1 LISRSTINCR
11 LGVRADARFPGRQE
25 LLLFAVAALAAS
37 LALAIV
43 LSAND
48 GGTAGARAAARATKV
63 VELPQRRL
71 LAGINS
77 VRRSRG
83 LRDLVPSNGLT
94 SGARERALS
103 MAREGYFGHT
113 SPQGTPFWRDLQ
125 QFYPSDGFSRWSVG
139 ENLLWSV
146 SAIAPDGV
154 VRSWLASPEHA
165 TVLLSR
171 KWTQVGVE
179 TIRALDAPGAPFGNR
194 DVTIVVAEFGVRT
207 P

>member
-1 LISRSTINCR
+1 MVNCR
-11 LGVRADARFPGRQE
+11 VGVRADARLPGRQE
-25 LLLFAVAALAAS
+25 LLLLVVAAIAAS

-48 GGTAGARAAARATKV
+48 NAVAGSRAAARATKV
-63 VELPQRRL
+63 VELPQHEL

-77 VRRSRG
+77 VRRNRG
-83 LRDLVPSNGLT
+83 LRVLAPSNALT
-94 SGARERALS
+94 SGARDRALS

-113 SPQGTPFWRDLQ
+113 TPQGTPFWRDLQ
-125 QFYPSDGFSRWSVG
+125 QFYPSAGFTRWSVG

-146 SAIAPDGV
+146 STVGAGTV
-154 VRSWLASPEHA
+154 VRSWLASPEHSA
-165 TVLLSR
+165 VLLSR
-171 KWTQVGVE
+171 KWTQIGVE
-179 TIRALDAPGAPFGNR
+179 TIRAQDAPGQPFGNR

>member
-1 LISRSTINCR
+1 LTSRSTINCR
-11 LGVRADARFPGRQE
+11 LGVRADARLQGREE
-25 LLLFAVAALAAS
+25 LLLLVVAAIAAT

-43 LSAND
+43 LNAND
-48 GGTAGARAAARATKV
+48 EANAGARAAAAKV
-63 VELPQRRL
+63 VELPQHEL
-71 LAGINS
+71 LAGINAA
-77 VRRSRG
+77 RRSRG
-83 LRDLVPSNGLT
+83 LRVLTTSNGLT
-94 SGARERALS
+94 SGARDRALS

-125 QFYPSDGFSRWSVG
+125 QFYPSAGFSRWSVG

-146 SAIAPDGV
+146 STVAPGIV

-165 TVLLSR
+165 MVLLSR

-179 TIRALDAPGAPFGNR
+179 TVRALRAPGRPFGDR